1 MKVTI
6 NGLDMAKNDKFWYIV
21 AYFKKIEG
29 IWCKNYT
36 WKHDRIWTVL
46 IIERVLIIVS
56 IAIMRLYSTYNR
68 NVYNKIQTVLIIEQY
83 L

>member
-56 IAIMRLYSTYNR
+56 IAIMIWYSNYNT
-68 NVYNKIQTVLIIEQY
+68 NVYNKI
-83 L
+83 